1 MGLKEYVIWDKMFI
15 VFLLSLSYY
24 IEIVWE
30 SIYNFVNKTIKIV

>member
-24 IEIVWE
+24 IEIVLRK
-30 SIYNFVNKTIKIV
+30 YL